1 MATKQKRTNSKA
13 SLNLVQKLMKPKW
26 HPLVIFFLS
35 FLLYANTLGHDFT
48 QDDPLVITSNSFT
61 TQGLE
66 GISGI
71 LSKDTFYG
79 FFGEA
84 GKDQLVAGG
93 RYRPF
98 SLIMFAFEYELFG
111 ANPFVGHLMNVVL
124 YGLLGVL
131 IYYLLI
137 SLFRNVIS
145 PERILLFAFF
155 TSLIYIFHPVHTEA
169 VANIKG
175 RDEIMTMLLSASAWL
190 ILLKPG
196 KKWFH
201 FLLSGL
207 IFFMAMMSKEN
218 AITLFP
224 LIGLSYWLLGHGKIK
239 ESFAVTI
246 PVLAAIIIYMG
257 IRFSILGNPLGVEP
271 MNMMNNPFVKYE
283 NGQYS
288 FFTSSERWAT
298 IITGMGEYLRLLIFP
313 HPLTNDY
320 YPREIG
326 VMKWSDMSVIISLI
340 VYVFLIAF
348 GLYTVLKKKIIG
360 YGVVFYLTTISIFSN
375 ILFPI
380 GTHLSERFLFMPSLG
395 FAMIVGLLALK
406 LYDRKTSYVFTIF
419 AFIILGFY
427 GLKTISRNWVWKD
440 NYSLFTTDVRTS
452 GNSAKALNA
461 AAGALTDASK
471 VETDEQKKQ
480 AMLADAKKYLQKAL
494 EIHPN
499 YKNAW
504 LILGNVYYFSGD
516 SQKALD
522 TYDTALSL
530 DPNYGEAIRNK
541 ALVLRVMGRK
551 AGEEEQDLAKA
562 MRMFKESY
570 FLNNQDSET
579 VRLLGLGEGMA
590 GRHAEAIKFFQ
601 RYVQIVPNEAHGY
614 VLLSQAYQNLG
625 NQELALV
632 NRQKALNLDPKAFD
646 K

>member
-1 MATKQKRTNSKA
+1 MVHCFYFHFQDFKYKAGSNMATKQKRTNSKA

-145 PERILLFAFF
+145 PERILFFAFF

-218 AITLFP
+218 AITLF
-224 LIGLSYWLLGHGKIK
+224 H
-239 ESFAVTI
+239 
-246 PVLAAIIIYMG
+246 
-257 IRFSILGNPLGVEP
+257 
-271 MNMMNNPFVKYE
+271 
-283 NGQYS
+283 
-288 FFTSSERWAT
+288 
-298 IITGMGEYLRLLIFP
+298 
-313 HPLTNDY
+313 
-320 YPREIG
+320 
-326 VMKWSDMSVIISLI
+326 
-340 VYVFLIAF
+340 
-348 GLYTVLKKKIIG
+348 
-360 YGVVFYLTTISIFSN
+360 
-375 ILFPI
+375 
-380 GTHLSERFLFMPSLG
+380 
-395 FAMIVGLLALK
+395 
-406 LYDRKTSYVFTIF
+406 
-419 AFIILGFY
+419 
-427 GLKTISRNWVWKD
+427 
-440 NYSLFTTDVRTS
+440 
-452 GNSAKALNA
+452 
-461 AAGALTDASK
+461 
-471 VETDEQKKQ
+471 
-480 AMLADAKKYLQKAL
+480 
-494 EIHPN
+494 
-499 YKNAW
+499 
-504 LILGNVYYFSGD
+504 
-516 SQKALD
+516 
-522 TYDTALSL
+522 
-530 DPNYGEAIRNK
+530 
-541 ALVLRVMGRK
+541 
-551 AGEEEQDLAKA
+551 
-562 MRMFKESY
+562 
-570 FLNNQDSET
+570 
-579 VRLLGLGEGMA
+579 
-590 GRHAEAIKFFQ
+590 
-601 RYVQIVPNEAHGY
+601 
-614 VLLSQAYQNLG
+614 
-625 NQELALV
+625 
-632 NRQKALNLDPKAFD
+632 
-646 K
+646 